1 MPAIRLTPLDAAD
14 ARLALEGGRRD
25 DWADGYP
32 TSGDVDVAAW
42 ISEGSRT
49 VVIADLPWG
58 PWQVRVADTGLVV
71 GGAGF
76 HGEPDADGTVEI
88 GYGIAPEW
96 QGQGVATTAV
106 EELIVMARAAGARRL
121 VAGTD
126 PANVPSGR
134 VLEKSGFT
142 RVADLHGEFRWSLE
156 VTDPSASVN
165 G

>member
-1 MPAIRLTPLDAAD
+1 MIRLTPLDAAD
-14 ARLALEGGRRD
+14 ARLTLEGRRRD
-25 DWADGYP
+25 DWAEGYP

-42 ISEGSRT
+42 ISEGSRP
-49 VVIADLPWG
+49 VVTAQRPWG

-71 GGAGF
+71 GGAGS

-88 GYGIAPEW
+88 GYGVAPEW
-96 QGQGVATTAV
+96 QGRGVATAAV
-106 EELIVMARAAGARRL
+106 EQLMVIARAVGARRM

-142 RVADLHGEFRWSLE
+142 RVADVDGEFRWSL
-156 VTDPSASVN
+156 DLAAPSD
-165 G
+165 GTH